1 MNKKFLLYAASLGL
15 LLLMLWGCVYYVPA
29 PNSEP
34 DFPEAV
40 TTAEGGE
47 TTSDTTD
54 VSTDDSTAE
63 TTASIEDNTASTS
76 PTERDDGYTGY
87 H

>member
-1 MNKKFLLYAASLGL
+1 
-15 LLLMLWGCVYYVPA
+15 MLWGCVYYVPA

-34 DFPEAV
+34 DSSEAV

-54 VSTDDSTAE
+54 VSTDDSTADSSAE